1 MSNNG
6 NAIVLKSVWDEQV
19 SEIKKIFAPKLTDM
33 EFKVFLELGKTTGA
47 NPFKKEIW
55 AVKVSDNEPP
65 AIFLARDFYRKR
77 AAEMPDYEGHFT
89 GVVCEKDDFESGV
102 IDNNLIISR
111 HKMNFRDRG
120 TVKMAYC
127 VVHRK
132 GRRPFITTV
141 LYDEYVKKTKDGYIT
156 KFWQKPHMMLAKVAE
171 AACLRLAYPS
181 EFQGTYSEDEDWNVE
196 NTESTIEGKY
206 EVVNN
211 APAISKMELIK
222 AMNDPEFQKF
232 MDAAAKRGSKA
243 NTAELYA
250 EYRQS
255 KSQPA
260 PEKTAEKQPLQISE
274 PAQNEPAA
282 NKTETAKEPTA
293 DVANSN
299 VDQTMSETPQPS
311 KPRTPKPKWY
321 KERIL
326 SEMTLPIRE
335 LFKQS
340 GLDMKTLVAIYAICD
355 GDQAKIIENLKERI
369 AQAAKKNE
377 SAEANETVSF
387 GEAAFEAAIP
397 DETAAEKTKTKKVFT
412 SVKDEIAPIIIPELR
427 QKFFKLGTL
436 PAKVIEAFN
445 SFCCYSIEAE
455 QQAKIIEDIDARPD
469 YYKPAQKGAAE

>member
-6 NAIVLKSVWDEQV
+6 NAIVLKSVWEEQQA
-19 SEIKKIFAPKLTDM
+19 EIKKIFAPKLTDM

-55 AVKVSDNEPP
+55 AVKVSDSEPP

-181 EFQGTYSEDEDWNVE
+181 EFQGTYSEDEDWNEE
-196 NTESTIEGKY
+196 NSNTITITAEDTNAAPI
-206 EVVNN
+206 VN
-211 APAISKMELIK
+211 KMELVK

-274 PAQNEPAA
+274 PAKNEPAA
-282 NKTETAKEPTA
+282 NKTETAKEPAVDNVA
-293 DVANSN
+293 DSN
-299 VDQTMSETPQPS
+299 ADQTTDETPQPS
-311 KPRTPKPKWY
+311 KPRVPKAKWH
-321 KERIL
+321 KEKVL
-326 SEMTLPIRE
+326 AEMTLPIKE

-340 GLDMKTLVAIYAICD
+340 GLDMKTLLAIYAICD
-355 GDQAKIIENLKERI
+355 GDTAKIIENLKERI
-369 AQAAKKNE
+369 ALATKKSDAA
-377 SAEANETVSF
+377 AEPDETASF
-387 GEAAFEAAIP
+387 DNAAFEAP
-397 DETAAEKTKTKKVFT
+397 LPTDEDKTKTKKVFKT
-412 SVKDEIAPIIIPELR
+412 VKEDIAPIIIPDLR

-436 PAKVIEAFN
+436 PDKVLEAFN